1 MRPAAIGLQ
10 AKATQYNALYSAEST
25 AGTKGPDAEQDY
37 DWRKSTISIERAPG
51 ISIHQSTADPANAA
65 PAIGPRRP
73 EDHASCIS
81 PGLNIHRQINACTA
95 QGEGLYEVWAIYY
108 WIIRIKSNRSP
119 QPRKYI
125 SLLNCCSY
133 STFIVLAE
141 AGQDVAVDTR
151 ATGAPPNVYR
161 TSTFPTAF
169 CAGWSELWRLWFIY
183 TGSW

>member
-1 MRPAAIGLQ
+1 VQNRLLEQKGLMLNKIMTGEKARYLLNGRQASQSISQPLIPPMPHLQLVRGDPKITQAAF
-10 AKATQYNALYSAEST
+10 
-25 AGTKGPDAEQDY
+25 P
-37 DWRKSTISIERAPG
+37 
-51 ISIHQSTADPANAA
+51 
-65 PAIGPRRP
+65 
-73 EDHASCIS
+73 
-81 PGLNIHRQINACTA
+81 PGLNIHRQINACAA

-119 QPRKYI
+119 RPGRYI

-183 TGSW
+183 TGGW